1 MEKMNK
7 KVFME
12 DLCRLIQERLGEKYR
27 VKIQEVNKNNNVKFQ
42 GLLILTEESNVT
54 PTIYLDSFYEAYLE
68 GTSLES
74 IIEVIL
80 QIYREDM
87 PGRHVDMAFFKNFEQ
102 VKDRICYKLINV
114 RYNEALLEQIPH
126 VPFLDLAICFYYA
139 YQGEELGDGSIL
151 IYNSHMKMWHTST
164 ADLMK
169 LAEKNTPEF
178 FPWELCSMEE
188 VIHGIMKEQTAETGE
203 GLLDEAEEEQFLTD
217 MPMKVL
223 SNVKKLQGAACILYP
238 ELLGQIA
245 DEIGKNL
252 YILPSSI
259 HEVILL
265 PDNGKSN
272 GGELQ
277 ALIREVNHTQLEP
290 QEILSDNLYYY
301 NHIEKTIQI
310 FKIL

>member
-1 MEKMNK
+1 MEKNK
-7 KVFME
+7 KKNKKEFME
-12 DLCRLIQERLGEKYR
+12 DLCGMVQERLGEKYR
-27 VKIQEVNKNNNVKFQ
+27 VELQVVKKNNNVTFQ
-42 GLLILTEESNVT
+42 GLLILTDESNVT
-54 PTIYLDSFYEAYLE
+54 PTIYLDSFYEAYQG
-68 GTSLES
+68 GTSMAAILE
-74 IIEVIL
+74 VVL
-80 QIYREDM
+80 QIYWEDM
-87 PGRHVDMAFFKNFEQ
+87 PRQQVDMTFFRRFEQ

-139 YQGEELGDGSIL
+139 YQGEALGDGSIL
-151 IYNSHMKMWHTST
+151 IYNSHMETWRTST
-164 ADLMK
+164 AELMK
-169 LAEKNTPEF
+169 LAEKNTPEV

-188 VIHGIMKEQTAETGE
+188 VVQGIVQEHSDDTGE
-203 GLLDEAEEEQFLTD
+203 RFLDKAEEERFLAD

-223 SNVKKLQGAACILYP
+223 SNVKKVQGAACILYP
-238 ELLGQIA
+238 GLLEQIA
-245 DEIGKNL
+245 EGTGESF

-277 ALIREVNHTQLEP
+277 ALIREINHTQLEK

-301 NHIEKTIQI
+301 NHIEHKIRI
-310 FKIL
+310 F

>member
-27 VKIQEVNKNNNVKFQ
+27 VKIQEVNKNNNVRFQ

-126 VPFLDLAICFYYA
+126 VP
-139 YQGEELGDGSIL
+139 SWIL
-151 IYNSHMKMWHTST
+151 PYVFI
-164 ADLMK
+164 
-169 LAEKNTPEF
+169 TPIRGRS
-178 FPWELCSMEE
+178 W
-188 VIHGIMKEQTAETGE
+188 ETG
-203 GLLDEAEEEQFLTD
+203 
-217 MPMKVL
+217 
-223 SNVKKLQGAACILYP
+223 LY
-238 ELLGQIA
+238 
-245 DEIGKNL
+245 
-252 YILPSSI
+252 
-259 HEVILL
+259 
-265 PDNGKSN
+265 
-272 GGELQ
+272 
-277 ALIREVNHTQLEP
+277 
-290 QEILSDNLYYY
+290 
-301 NHIEKTIQI
+301 
-310 FKIL
+310 